1 MVIDQHNTHKVRYT
15 TACILWLP
23 LALGVVH
30 AVEHGKPCH
39 LVGAVELAQVSIYV
53 RFVNIFFWLEI
64 QYKLLAY
71 TRVFITN

>member
-53 RFVNIFFWLEI
+53 RFVNIFFLVRNTVQALSI
-64 QYKLLAY
+64 H
-71 TRVFITN
+71 TRFHN